1 MLHKN
6 DIMLLGRSRDAVSG
20 ISGLLEGLRLFSL
33 HTHVFGNGNSIPW
46 DNSGWDAMPNVL
58 ALCLD
63 ENWRTSLPAMLQALP
78 VRKPPFLVFSPSSD
92 ISLLKSAM
100 QAGAR
105 DVLSPP
111 YEVENLSTRLLEL
124 SREGQATISENS
136 ARLIAF
142 INAKGG
148 SGASFLAA
156 NVATA
161 LADKRKR
168 KTALLDFD
176 IQFGGLPIYLNM
188 PPGGG
193 LIKALEF
200 SDTLDGAA
208 LPGYVQVHDSGLH
221 LFSSA
226 KSDLVLPDEIAD
238 ECIVHLLTVLDTTYQ
253 EIIIDLPRRIDH
265 PTAAILER
273 LDQIVVVVQQ
283 SVTHLQDTKRL
294 LAILKDHL
302 GVTSERV
309 LIVVNRF
316 SKKLEVREED
326 FKNAFPGVGINTIPS
341 DYAEVSAS
349 INLGI
354 PVVNGASR
362 SSLAKAILNLSS
374 RLLPNRE
381 PEPNHNGRMFSW
393 LGLQTRSGG

>member
-1 MLHKN
+1 MLHKS
-6 DIMLLGRSRDAVSG
+6 DVMLLGHSRDVVSG
-20 ISGLLEGLRLFSL
+20 ISGLLEGQRLFSL

-46 DNSGWDAMPNVL
+46 DNSGWEAMPNVL
-58 ALCLD
+58 ALCVD
-63 ENWRTSLPAMLQALP
+63 ENWHTSLPAILQALP
-78 VRKPPFLVFSPSSD
+78 VKKPPFLVFSPSSD
-92 ISLLKSAM
+92 VALLRSAM

-111 YEVENLSTRLLEL
+111 YEVECLSTRLLEL
-124 SREGQATISENS
+124 SHEGQATISEKS

-168 KTALLDFD
+168 KTVLLDFD

-200 SDTLDGAA
+200 SDTLDSAA

-226 KSDLVLPDEIAD
+226 KNDLVLPDEIA
-238 ECIVHLLTVLDTTYQ
+238 EERIVHLLSVLDATYQ
-253 EIIIDLPRRIDH
+253 EIVIDLPRRIDH
-265 PTAAILER
+265 PSAAILER
-273 LDQIVVVVQQ
+273 LDQVVVVVQQ

-294 LAILKDHL
+294 LAILRDHL
-302 GVTSERV
+302 GVAAERV
-309 LIVVNRF
+309 LIVLNRF

-326 FKNAFPGVGINTIPS
+326 FKNAFPGVAVNTIPS

-354 PVVNGASR
+354 PVVNGSAR

-374 RLLPNRE
+374 RLIASSE
-381 PEPNHNGRMFSW
+381 PKPQHSGGMLGW
-393 LGLQTRSGG
+393 LGLQTRRRG